1 MIKCGVFYTAALT
14 DAGEVIVWG
23 SNLNGQHGNSPEFT
37 SNPANKI
44 KNIKLLSDNL
54 E

>member
-1 MIKCGVFYTAALT
+1 MIKCGVFFTAALT

-23 SNLNGQHGNSPEFT
+23 SNLNGQHGNTPEYT
-37 SNPANKI
+37 SQNKV
-44 KNIKLLSDNL
+44 KNIKLLSNNL

>member
-1 MIKCGVFYTAALT
+1 MIKCGVFFTAALT

-23 SNLNGQHGNSPEFT
+23 SNLNGQHGNTPEFT
-37 SNPANKI
+37 SQYKA

>member
-1 MIKCGVFYTAALT
+1 MIKCGIFHAAALT
-14 DAGEVIVWG
+14 GAGEVIVWG
-23 SNLNGQHGNSPEFT
+23 SNLNDQLGNILEFT
-37 SNPANKI
+37 SQNKV